1 MFTGWYGLPV
11 GRVRPG
17 MGDGAELDKT
27 HTKIRFFKGTP
38 RREAKIALSNNSRP
52 KTSGGRGP
60 LGPRCR
66 NQRPIRA
73 VAAGL
78 YSIIFIAPEY
88 TPTAGGCRSP
98 GAPGARRTSPPH
110 CVFPPLLEER
120 GLRASEGGEVANPC
134 NSYTSPS
141 ICLSVASIYL
151 CRAVLHLH
159 NPPPAHSVRPL
170 PPPLAGSRLLKGGE
184 IPT

>member
-1 MFTGWYGLPV
+1 MFPGGYGLPV

-17 MGDGAELDKT
+17 MGDGAECPGPSRKLPFGKGPPSGGGIPCGAELDKT
-27 HTKIRFFKGTP
+27 HTKFRFFKGTP

-73 VAAGL
+73 VAAGR

-88 TPTAGGCRSP
+88 KPAAAVRRSP
-98 GAPGARRTSPPH
+98 GAPGA
-110 CVFPPLLEER
+110 
-120 GLRASEGGEVANPC
+120 
-134 NSYTSPS
+134 
-141 ICLSVASIYL
+141 
-151 CRAVLHLH
+151 
-159 NPPPAHSVRPL
+159 
-170 PPPLAGSRLLKGGE
+170 
-184 IPT
+184 